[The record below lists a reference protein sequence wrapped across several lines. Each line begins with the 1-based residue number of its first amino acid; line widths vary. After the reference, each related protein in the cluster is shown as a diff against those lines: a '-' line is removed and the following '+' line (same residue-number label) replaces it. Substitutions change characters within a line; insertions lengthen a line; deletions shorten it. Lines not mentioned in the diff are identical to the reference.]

1 MTRAA
6 ARAFL
11 FAMGLMMS
19 GVCGVGIAAEAS
31 REIHGASDTFAMP
44 GVALAWGVL
53 RGTDDATVVIR
64 VASDAERY
72 RFVGIEGV
80 DPFTQRR
87 TVVWSPVSFPGDLDV
102 RVARAHF
109 AEFPRT
115 EFRFFVTEESMRN
128 SAPELVVFYNGVPD
142 TTPELTD
149 AAQLETSLATR
160 LERARAQAKKKAP

>member
-6 ARAFL
+6 PTFL
-11 FAMGLMMS
+11 SAIALMTS
-19 GVCGVGIAAEAS
+19 LACGVANAAEAT
-31 REIHGASDTFAMP
+31 REVHGASDAFAMP

-64 VASDAERY
+64 VASDPQRY

-87 TVVWSPVSFPGDLDV
+87 AVVWSPVSFPGDLDV

-115 EFRFFVTEESMRN
+115 EFHFFVTEESMRN
-128 SAPELVVFYNGVPD
+128 GAPELVVFYNGVPD
-142 TTPELTD
+142 TTPELGD
-149 AAQLETSLATR
+149 AAQLEASLATR
-160 LERARAQAKKKAP
+160 LERARAEAKKKAP